1 MRAWT
6 EISRPYIFHLFL
18 YFLQNWRLTK
28 KLAEMGRLI
37 EVSVLDHLIITPDH
51 YYSFADEGER

>member
-1 MRAWT
+1 
-6 EISRPYIFHLFL
+6 
-18 YFLQNWRLTK
+18 
-28 KLAEMGRLI
+28 MGRLI